1 MTVGRRG
8 FLKGA
13 LALPA
18 VAAVGAQE
26 RFLVGHYGAPAGLE
40 DELAGM
46 PFGLDWGLMAAGIMM
61 YASYFEKHVEVKK
74 RLTAEATRHMMPTM
88 MKMLPEAK

>member
-26 RFLVGHYGAPAGLE
+26 RFLVGRYGAPAGLE
-40 DELAGM
+40 DEIAGM
-46 PFGLDWGLMAAGIMM
+46 FGFDWGFMAASAMM
-61 YASYFEKHVEVKK
+61 LVGLFEKQVEVQEK
-74 RLTAEATRHMMPTM
+74 LTAEATRLMMPTM